1 MALIVET
8 GTGLANSE
16 SYVTVEEA
24 DAYHTSRGNLPWLND
39 VDMTEAAK
47 EQALRR
53 AADYIE
59 QVYGLSFKGYRVSRT
74 QALSFPRNEVEVYD
88 YYIDGNVI
96 PVQLK
101 NAQMALAYKAAQG
114 NLAPDISQ
122 AVKREKVDVLE
133 VEYMDSSNPV
143 VRFREIDNLLAP
155 LLTNSPSGAMR
166 KLVRS

>member
-39 VDMTEAAK
+39 TDMTETAK

-59 QVYGLSFKGYRVSRT
+59 QVYGLSFKGLRVSST
-74 QALSFPRNEVEVYD
+74 QALSFPRYDVEIYGFYND
-88 YYIDGNVI
+88 SAII

-133 VEYMDSSNPV
+133 VEYMESSNPV

-166 KLVRS
+166 KVVRC